1 MSVSPFTEGLQGD
14 TLMNDRLGWFG
25 FAVGLLFVC
34 FFALLFHLGFQ
45 KAALDKERKPSV
57 SGGNPVAKTAGAT
70 LQAIDGP
77 PTQEKIDALL
87 SGENPAAANREV
99 ALPKRKEEQRPSA
112 EAVTVRR
119 SLPARNVVQGGTVDM
134 LLHVTKRDPL
144 PPEAIIIRESLPDG
158 WSLKEVA
165 PGVLPPDLVPEPGTE
180 KELEFRWLRPARFPI
195 VLRYSVQVPADA
207 AEKAELSGAVT
218 WIYDNV
224 PNTGALPVT
233 ELHILAEK
241 GGQ

>member
-1 MSVSPFTEGLQGD
+1 
-14 TLMNDRLGWFG
+14 MNDRFGWLGFTT
-25 FAVGLLFVC
+25 GLLFVC

-45 KAALDKERKPSV
+45 KASLDKERKPSV
-57 SGGNPVAKTAGAT
+57 SGGNTVAKTAGAT

-87 SGENPAAANREV
+87 RGDSPDAANRET
-99 ALPKRKEEQRPSA
+99 ATPERKKEQLPPA

-119 SLPARNVVQGGTVDM
+119 SLPARNVVQGGIVDT

-180 KELEFRWLRPARFPI
+180 KELEFRWLHPARFPI

-207 AEKAELSGAVT
+207 AEKAEWNGAVT

-224 PNTGALPVT
+224 PNTSVLPVT
-233 ELHILAEK
+233 ELHISAEK